1 MNTAGVTTYNAIP
14 APPALAAVSSRESA
28 EADIETLAPA
38 ALTDHERRQFEP
50 PGWARALLK
59 LAAPG
64 RRMWP
69 SLHPGGRRA
78 VALARAELEEVDELA
93 DESAARARAL
103 IVFGLAR
110 VMRLRVVAAAALG
123 KLGRALK
130 LPGFSPPPET
140 CVLMPPYGRCVPPSS
155 SGWKYSEGY
164 LEEHEHE
171 RERGRDRSRT
181 PTERA
186 AATAAAAAAAAAAA
200 TGASEALGGGQGE
213 GEGEGETPWY
223 LMAPP
228 SDLDKALRRVVK
240 QNRERGEQ
248 REAPSAQWADRGY
261 VSDESVDLG
270 DVD

>member
-1 MNTAGVTTYNAIP
+1 
-14 APPALAAVSSRESA
+14 
-28 EADIETLAPA
+28 
-38 ALTDHERRQFEP
+38 
-50 PGWARALLK
+50 
-59 LAAPG
+59 
-64 RRMWP
+64 
-69 SLHPGGRRA
+69 
-78 VALARAELEEVDELA
+78 
-93 DESAARARAL
+93 
-103 IVFGLAR
+103 
-110 VMRLRVVAAAALG
+110 MRLRVVAAAALG

-140 CVLMPPYGRCVPPSS
+140 CVLMPPYGRCT
-155 SGWKYSEGY
+155 
-164 LEEHEHE
+164 EEHEHE